1 MKITFALLAESH
13 FPLLLKWLEAP
24 HVKKWWDQDVTYT
37 MDLVR
42 EKYSSYIKGY
52 KLINGAQKPI
62 QGFIIHN
69 NQNPVGYIQIYNA
82 YDFPR
87 SKSLLDLPENLGA
100 FDIFI
105 GEAAALQQ
113 GLGSKAILEFL
124 KLHGNPYTHIFAD
137 PDSNNVA
144 AVKCYERAGF
154 KKLSEQKDTKEVWML
169 LKNKVVSVNNVE
181 HFVWGNLCDGWW
193 LKKGGN
199 FTVIEEMMPPS
210 GLEVKHFH
218 NLTEQF
224 FYVLNGTL
232 YIEIDDHE
240 YKLDNNQGIEIPVG
254 AVHQVLN
261 KFKDSVRFLVISCPD
276 SHSDRINVEDSK
288 PASNLDNEPIFSD
301 ISDPI
306 FDNKIDKALRHE
318 CEKLTDINTNF
329 ERINVYLKHEQANV
343 AATICYI
350 HGEILWCDSIYVE
363 EVFQKKGFG
372 RQLIGKLLE
381 IALTRNLREIQLNTY
396 FPEALAF
403 FKKCGFEEL
412 AVVPRWKYDLTCYL
426 MRKII

>member
-1 MKITFALLAESH
+1 MKITFTPLAESH

-24 HVKKWWDQDVTYT
+24 QVKAWWDQDVTYAL
-37 MDLVR
+37 DLVH
-42 EKYSSYIKGY
+42 EKYSSYVKGY
-52 KLINGAQKPI
+52 KLVDGQQKPI
-62 QGFIIHN
+62 QGFIIHH

-87 SKSLLDLPENLGA
+87 SKSLLGLPENLGA

-105 GEAAALQQ
+105 GEESALQQ
-113 GLGSKAILEFL
+113 GLGSKTILEFL
-124 KLHGNPYTHIFAD
+124 KLHGNQYTHIFAD
-137 PDSNNVA
+137 PDTGEA
-144 AVKCYERAGF
+144 
-154 KKLSEQKDTKEVWML
+154 WML

-181 HFVWGNLCDGWW
+181 HFVWENLCDGWW

-199 FTVIEEMMPPS
+199 FTVIEEMMPPG

-240 YKLDNNQGIEIPVG
+240 YKLDNNQGIEIPAG

-261 KFKDSVRFLVISCPD
+261 KSKDSVRFLVISCPD

-288 PASNLDNEPIFSD
+288 PASNLDNESIFSD

-318 CEKLTDINTNF
+318 CEKLTGINTNF
-329 ERINVYLKHEQANV
+329 ERISFYLNHEQTNV
-343 AATICYI
+343 AGAICYV
-350 HGEILWCDSIYVE
+350 HGKILWCDSIYVE
-363 EVFQKKGFG
+363 EAFQNKGFG
-372 RQLIGKLLE
+372 RQLIAKLLE
-381 IALTRNLREIQLNTY
+381 TALSRNLREIQLNTY
-396 FPEALAF
+396 FPKALAF
-403 FKKCGFEEL
+403 FKKCGFEEV